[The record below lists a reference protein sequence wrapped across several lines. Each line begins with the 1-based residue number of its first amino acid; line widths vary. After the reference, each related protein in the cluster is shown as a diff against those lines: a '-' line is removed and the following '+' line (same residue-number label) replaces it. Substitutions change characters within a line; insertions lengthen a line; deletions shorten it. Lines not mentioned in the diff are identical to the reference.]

1 MLQSGRFLNC
11 RVLQESYPS
20 TPPIWFV
27 DSDDPSLAEVLERLE
42 DVRKGSTL
50 VSRSGHSASPWTGH
64 RPGVH
69 RQADRL
75 SQITFF
81 VPLVGPAASPATEA
95 PHLWFM
101 STLQPASTSGCGNA
115 RSAAPCRADYS
126 RAKGTDGGKISLCE
140 LTMQCFCTQSVLI
153 SARALGWGDVWGVRG
168 GRDGGGNYSWH
179 WSGIFAA

>member
-1 MLQSGRFLNC
+1 MKLFVFSLLSLKFDYDSLDFCSGCHVTKWPVSKLC

-64 RPGVH
+64 LPRSPGVR
-69 RQADRL
+69 RQADCP

-81 VPLVGPAASPATEA
+81 VSLVGPTASPATEA
-95 PHLWFM
+95 PHL
-101 STLQPASTSGCGNA
+101 
-115 RSAAPCRADYS
+115 
-126 RAKGTDGGKISLCE
+126 
-140 LTMQCFCTQSVLI
+140 
-153 SARALGWGDVWGVRG
+153 
-168 GRDGGGNYSWH
+168 
-179 WSGIFAA
+179 